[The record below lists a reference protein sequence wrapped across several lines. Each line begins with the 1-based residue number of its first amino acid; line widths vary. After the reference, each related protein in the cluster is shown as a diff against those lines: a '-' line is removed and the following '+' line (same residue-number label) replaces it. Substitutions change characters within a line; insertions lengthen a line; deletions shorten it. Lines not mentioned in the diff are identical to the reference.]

1 MNQLS
6 SDILSCTFATMN
18 SNLENEKARR
28 WVSAWIITGVVMLL
42 IQVVLGGITRL
53 TGSGLSITEWNVVT
67 GALPPLN
74 EQHWIT
80 EFEKYKQTPQYR
92 LLNTAFTLSDFKFI
106 FFWEWFHRFWARLI
120 GVVFLVGFVYL
131 VAKRYLKQDMQKPL
145 LILFLFGALQGAIGW
160 IMVASGLTGDA
171 VYVKPTRLALHF
183 IFALGLISY
192 AWWFALELRVRKTAR
207 IQNGPLR
214 TFTWVLLIILVVQLI
229 FGALMAGHK
238 AALAAPTWPS
248 INGSAWP
255 DAAFQGPVLIK
266 DLVEN
271 KISIHLIHRSL
282 AYALFIL
289 IIIYFLQSLKVGNT
303 GIFARFSRY
312 PLILVV
318 LQLVLGIASVLLS
331 TRIVPNHWGPFE
343 WMAQLHQ
350 VTGMLL
356 LLSIV
361 NMLYIIQPIQKIGQ
375 P

>member
-1 MNQLS
+1 
-6 SDILSCTFATMN
+6 
-18 SNLENEKARR
+18 
-28 WVSAWIITGVVMLL
+28 
-42 IQVVLGGITRL
+42 
-53 TGSGLSITEWNVVT
+53 
-67 GALPPLN
+67 
-74 EQHWIT
+74 
-80 EFEKYKQTPQYR
+80 
-92 LLNTAFTLSDFKFI
+92 
-106 FFWEWFHRFWARLI
+106 
-120 GVVFLVGFVYL
+120 VGFVYL

-255 DAAFQGPVLIK
+255 DAAFKGPVLIK

-271 KISIHLIHRSL
+271 KISIHLVHRSL

-289 IIIYFLQSLKVGNT
+289 IIIYSLQSLKVAKT

-361 NMLYIIQPIQKIGQ
+361 NMLYIIQPGQKIGK